1 VVKGLNG
8 RTAREL
14 DRRAGDADAETARAA
29 LGVGVIVV
37 RGDHVLFGLRRGS
50 HGGGTWSFPGGHID
64 DGETPEACALR
75 ELEEETGLR
84 ALNPRR
90 VGETEDIFPDGSRYR
105 TCVVR
110 VDWAG
115 GEPLLREPQACERW
129 CWFAWDHAPEPLF
142 LPVATLRAMGFH
154 P

>member
-1 VVKGLNG
+1 MVKGLNG

-14 DRRAGDADAETARAA
+14 DRRAGHADAETARAA

-37 RGDHVLFGLRRGS
+37 RGDNVLFGLRRGS

-64 DGETPEACALR
+64 DGEPPEACALR
-75 ELEEETGLR
+75 ELEEETGLG

-90 VGETEDIFPDGSRYR
+90 VGETEDVFPDGSRYR
-105 TCVVR
+105 TCFIR

-129 CWFAWDHAPEPLF
+129 CWFVWDDAPEPLF
-142 LPVATLRAMGFH
+142 LPVATLRATGFH

>member
-1 VVKGLNG
+1 VVTTLNG
-8 RTAREL
+8 QTTREL
-14 DRRAGDADAETARAA
+14 DRRAGEGDVEPARAA

-37 RGDHVLFGLRRGS
+37 RGDSVLFGLRRGA
-50 HGGGTWSFPGGHID
+50 HGGGSWSFPGGHIEA
-64 DGETPEACALR
+64 GESPEACALR

-90 VGETEDIFPDGSRYR
+90 VGETEDVFPDGSRYR
-105 TCVVR
+105 TCFVR

-115 GEPLLREPQACERW
+115 DEPMLREPRACERW
-129 CWFAWDHAPEPLF
+129 CWFSWDDAPEPLF
-142 LPVATLRAMGFH
+142 LPVASLRATGFR